1 MANRILTT
9 HVGSLPRPA
18 KLIEAA
24 HTRTVENTDE
34 TAFEKELKGAVID
47 VVRRQKE
54 AGIDLINDGELGH
67 TMGWAY
73 DYGSWWSYVVR
84 RLEGV
89 EVVKHGLWKTPLK
102 PVAGLA
108 PKDFQLGNW
117 GDRRDFNK
125 FAEAYGD
132 PQSGCNLPE

>member
-1 MANRILTT
+1 MAHRILTT

-24 HTRTVENTDE
+24 HKRTVDNTDE

-108 PKDFQLGNW
+108 
-117 GDRRDFNK
+117 
-125 FAEAYGD
+125 
-132 PQSGCNLPE
+132 